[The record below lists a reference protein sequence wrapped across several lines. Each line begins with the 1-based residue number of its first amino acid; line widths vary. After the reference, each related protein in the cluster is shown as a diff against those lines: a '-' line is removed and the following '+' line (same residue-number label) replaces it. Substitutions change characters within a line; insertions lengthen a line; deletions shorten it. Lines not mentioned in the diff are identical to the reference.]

1 MSAETLL
8 HLCATPASQRND
20 PPYEGGCRVIRL
32 YRHLPQRIQFAK
44 LHGVKI
50 PAGSRWNHAGISDG
64 FILRLFAEKS
74 HPETANGN
82 TYDNAMTKIFCIGK
96 TECIYRNK
104 SNTSSKINAIIERYI
119 LFRSSVSIYQR
130 MTVHIL
136 YMLFHFVTAIRYAS
150 VRFVLMAI

>member
-1 MSAETLL
+1 MRHPSIPEERSTVRRRMPRHKTLSAF
-8 HLCATPASQRND
+8 ATENP
-20 PPYEGGCRVIRL
+20 IRE
-32 YRHLPQRIQFAK
+32 ATWC
-44 LHGVKI
+44 KI

-74 HPETANGN
+74 RPETANGN